1 MEPGDYSKVVIAKR
15 TCGAVI
21 HRDFSKPLNPRSYE
35 TEF

>member
-15 TCGAVI
+15 TFGAVK
-21 HRDFSKPLNPRSYE
+21 HRDFPKPLNPRSYE